1 MLNHLAWA
9 KLGQQDKK
17 DGLAERA
24 RAAEPYAHA
33 AFDVQKAATGPAD
46 DDTLCLQGD
55 WLTLRRMAGDPGVP
69 GNVLEYLAAVRGQS
83 KDQFTQALREAMAEA
98 ARSAGRGDANQAQR
112 RISEFIKPF
121 LDPSRPRFRTRVPLA
136 LASAGEQMKGWAPM
150 LALWLNVDVKDIEAC
165 GPVLI
170 HVAHQTGTN
179 VLFADHLDLKK
190 IALVEQK
197 VAPQPGF

>member
-1 MLNHLAWA
+1 MASDWQRYELSTNWLARAADLWRELTNSLDVEQRKEANAELANVLNHLAWA
-9 KLGQQDKK
+9 TLGQQDKK

-24 RAAEPYAHA
+24 RAAEPYAHE
-33 AFDVQKAATGPAD
+33 AFDVQRAATGPAD

-136 LASAGEQMKGWAPM
+136 LAYAGEQIRAGRPC
-150 LALWLNVDVKDIEAC
+150 WLC
-165 GPVLI
+165 GL
-170 HVAHQTGTN
+170 T
-179 VLFADHLDLKK
+179 LM
-190 IALVEQK
+190 
-197 VAPQPGF
+197 